1 MLQDGRVYVV
11 GATARG
17 VYFIRVAICALGTTE
32 ETLQVTYDVIKEL
45 TTEVLRE
52 KKLEY

>member
-17 VYFIRVAICALGTTE
+17 VYFIRVAICALATTE
-32 ETLQVTYDVIKEL
+32 KTLQDTYDVIKEL

-52 KKLEY
+52 IKEGY